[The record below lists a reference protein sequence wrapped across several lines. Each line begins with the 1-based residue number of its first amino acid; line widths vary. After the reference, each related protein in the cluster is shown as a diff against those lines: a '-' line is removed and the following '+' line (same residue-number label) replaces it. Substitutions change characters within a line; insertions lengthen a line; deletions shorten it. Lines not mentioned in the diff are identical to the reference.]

1 MRFSPEIKLTAIF
14 LAVNMNTRGIKM
26 KGLLPLLISSMIL
39 PAHAGIVIYGTRII
53 YPAENKEVMVQLM
66 NQGSRSSLVQAW
78 IDDGDTSLPPE
89 KIQVPFMLTPP
100 VAKVGANS
108 GQQIKIRIMPNR
120 LPTNKES
127 IFYLNILDI
136 PPNSPED
143 EGKNALKFAMQN
155 RIKLFYRPVGV
166 ASVNK
171 ETFKK
176 LRVNNSSNGLV
187 IKNGSANWV
196 TISDVKANSVKVNY
210 ETIMIAPQESQ
221 RVDVK
226 NHNAN
231 SWQLTIIDDHGNY
244 ISEKL

>member
-1 MRFSPEIKLTAIF
+1 
-14 LAVNMNTRGIKM
+14 M

>member
-1 MRFSPEIKLTAIF
+1 
-14 LAVNMNTRGIKM
+14 M

-66 NQGSRSSLVQAW
+66 NQGNRSSLVQAW

-176 LRVNNSSNGLV
+176 LRVNNSSNGLI

-196 TISDVKANSVKVNY
+196 TIYDVKANSVKVNY

>member
-1 MRFSPEIKLTAIF
+1 
-14 LAVNMNTRGIKM
+14 M

-66 NQGSRSSLVQAW
+66 NQGNRSSLVQAW

-187 IKNGSANWV
+187 IKNDSANWV

-244 ISEKL
+244 ISEKF

>member
-1 MRFSPEIKLTAIF
+1 
-14 LAVNMNTRGIKM
+14 M

-66 NQGSRSSLVQAW
+66 NQGNRSSLVQAW

-89 KIQVPFMLTPP
+89 KIQVRFMLTPP

-127 IFYLNILDI
+127 IFYLNILDV

-176 LRVNNSSNGLV
+176 LRVNNSSNGLI

-196 TISDVKANSVKVNY
+196 IISDVKANSVKVNY

>member
-1 MRFSPEIKLTAIF
+1 
-14 LAVNMNTRGIKM
+14 M

-66 NQGSRSSLVQAW
+66 NQGNRSSLVQAW

-171 ETFKK
+171 EIFKK

-196 TISDVKANSVKVNY
+196 TISDVKANNVKVNY

>member
-1 MRFSPEIKLTAIF
+1 
-14 LAVNMNTRGIKM
+14 M

-66 NQGSRSSLVQAW
+66 NQGNRSSLVQAW
-78 IDDGDTSLPPE
+78 VDDGDTSLPPE

-187 IKNGSANWV
+187 IKNDSANWV

>member
-1 MRFSPEIKLTAIF
+1 
-14 LAVNMNTRGIKM
+14 M

-66 NQGSRSSLVQAW
+66 NQGNRSSLVQAW

-108 GQQIKIRIMPNR
+108 GQQIKIIIMPNR

-187 IKNGSANWV
+187 IKNSSANWV

>member
-1 MRFSPEIKLTAIF
+1 
-14 LAVNMNTRGIKM
+14 M

-66 NQGSRSSLVQAW
+66 NQGNRSSLVQAW

-244 ISEKL
+244 IGEKL

>member
-1 MRFSPEIKLTAIF
+1 
-14 LAVNMNTRGIKM
+14 M

-66 NQGSRSSLVQAW
+66 NQGNRSSLVQAW

-176 LRVNNSSNGLV
+176 LRVNNSSNGLI

-226 NHNAN
+226 
-231 SWQLTIIDDHGNY
+231 IIMRIVGN
-244 ISEKL
+244 

>member
-1 MRFSPEIKLTAIF
+1 
-14 LAVNMNTRGIKM
+14 M
-26 KGLLPLLISSMIL
+26 KGLLPLLIPSMIL

-53 YPAENKEVMVQLM
+53 YPAENKEVMVQFM
-66 NQGSRSSLVQAW
+66 NQGNRSSLVQAW

-108 GQQIKIRIMPNR
+108 GPQIKIRIMPNR

-171 ETFKK
+171 EAFKK
-176 LRVNNSSNGLV
+176 LRVNNSSNGLI

>member
-1 MRFSPEIKLTAIF
+1 
-14 LAVNMNTRGIKM
+14 
-26 KGLLPLLISSMIL
+26 
-39 PAHAGIVIYGTRII
+39 
-53 YPAENKEVMVQLM
+53 
-66 NQGSRSSLVQAW
+66 
-78 IDDGDTSLPPE
+78 
-89 KIQVPFMLTPP
+89 
-100 VAKVGANS
+100 
-108 GQQIKIRIMPNR
+108 MPNR

>member
-1 MRFSPEIKLTAIF
+1 
-14 LAVNMNTRGIKM
+14 M

-210 ETIMIAPQESQ
+210 ETIMIAPQESR

-226 NHNAN
+226 NHNSN

>member
-1 MRFSPEIKLTAIF
+1 
-14 LAVNMNTRGIKM
+14 M

-66 NQGSRSSLVQAW
+66 NQGNRSSLVQAW

-176 LRVNNSSNGLV
+176 LRVNNSSNGLI
-187 IKNGSANWV
+187 IKNGTANWV

>member
-1 MRFSPEIKLTAIF
+1 
-14 LAVNMNTRGIKM
+14 M
-26 KGLLPLLISSMIL
+26 KVLLPLLISSMIL

-66 NQGSRSSLVQAW
+66 NQGNRSSLVQAW

>member
-1 MRFSPEIKLTAIF
+1 
-14 LAVNMNTRGIKM
+14 M

-166 ASVNK
+166 ASINK

-187 IKNGSANWV
+187 IKNDSANWV

-210 ETIMIAPQESQ
+210 ETIMIAPQEGQ

-244 ISEKL
+244 ISEKF

>member
-1 MRFSPEIKLTAIF
+1 
-14 LAVNMNTRGIKM
+14 MNTRGIKM

-66 NQGSRSSLVQAW
+66 NQGNRSSLVQAW

-171 ETFKK
+171 ETFK
-176 LRVNNSSNGLV
+176 
-187 IKNGSANWV
+187 
-196 TISDVKANSVKVNY
+196 NY
-210 ETIMIAPQESQ
+210 
-221 RVDVK
+221 
-226 NHNAN
+226 
-231 SWQLTIIDDHGNY
+231 G
-244 ISEKL
+244 

>member
-1 MRFSPEIKLTAIF
+1 
-14 LAVNMNTRGIKM
+14 M

-155 RIKLFYRPVGV
+155 RIKLFYRSVGV

-196 TISDVKANSVKVNY
+196 TISDVKANRVKVNY

>member
-1 MRFSPEIKLTAIF
+1 
-14 LAVNMNTRGIKM
+14 M

-66 NQGSRSSLVQAW
+66 NQGNRSSLLQAW

>member
-1 MRFSPEIKLTAIF
+1 
-14 LAVNMNTRGIKM
+14 M

-66 NQGSRSSLVQAW
+66 NQGNRSSLVQAW

-143 EGKNALKFAMQN
+143 EGKNALKFAIQN

-244 ISEKL
+244 IGEKL

>member
-1 MRFSPEIKLTAIF
+1 
-14 LAVNMNTRGIKM
+14 M
-26 KGLLPLLISSMIL
+26 KGLLPLLISSMTL

-66 NQGSRSSLVQAW
+66 NQGNRSSLVQAW

>member
-1 MRFSPEIKLTAIF
+1 
-14 LAVNMNTRGIKM
+14 M

-66 NQGSRSSLVQAW
+66 NQGNRSSLVQAW

-89 KIQVPFMLTPP
+89 RIQVPFMLTPP

-187 IKNGSANWV
+187 IKNDSANWV